1 MRLLSEYWMDRREL
15 ARTLAGSLWKMTVF
29 GTSPVPFIELK
40 TEPSPTAFQ
49 STRCGSGCQGAW
61 LETRTISAISGPRPG
76 LAYSARWKNDRAY
89 WSGIVAQLKCGPW

>member
-1 MRLLSEYWMDRREL
+1 MRLLSEYRMDCREL
-15 ARTLAGSLWKMTVF
+15 ARTSAGSLWRVRAS
-29 GTSPVPFIELK
+29 GLSPRPFIELN

-76 LAYSARWKNDRAY
+76 LAYSARWKYDRAY